1 MNLPE
6 ELKYASTHEWVKLE
20 GEIATVGITDHA
32 QEMLGELVYVELPEI
47 GREVEAGEPAAV
59 VESVKAASDVYAPIS
74 GEIIEANDSV
84 DATPETIN
92 ESAFEDGWLFKM
104 KVANPTEIDALMSA
118 TDYAADNEAD

>member
-1 MNLPE
+1 MNLPQ

-20 GEIATVGITDHA
+20 GNIAVVGITDHA

-47 GREVEAGEPAAV
+47 GLEVEAGDTAAV

-84 DATPETIN
+84 DETPETIN
-92 ESAFEDGWLFKM
+92 ESAFEAGWLFKM
-104 KVANPTEIDALMSA
+104 KIANPSEVDTLMSA
-118 TDYAADNEAD
+118 AAYAADNASE